1 VSVPTV
7 ATLCSSLPRALV
19 PAPGFDAPDR
29 TVSAVHVSE
38 LGDPTEYLSGGELL
52 LTTGL
57 SLPGDARGCAAY
69 VARLVAAGV
78 SALGV
83 GLGPSL
89 SAVPERL
96 VEACLQQGLCLLV
109 VPPDAAFLTVSK
121 AYWEARS
128 RSTQQELTDAITA
141 HRSLVDAMASR
152 DPVGETLKA
161 LSRAI
166 GAWCARLDPAGGVE
180 HVFPGARVA
189 DAMAVA
195 EQIADLRVAGIHSS
209 ATFPSNDEIVAVFPL
224 PLEDRVVG
232 YIAIGST
239 SPLLPTARRLVLTA
253 GALLSLDSV
262 QRQRSDAARQAQM
275 QAVSTLLDMGHVE
288 PSRRL
293 ASRMGLAPV
302 GDAVRVLVVGS
313 PRAADVTEA
322 VSSWMPEAMPAPF
335 EAQTSWFVIPA
346 LHPDTEPLATHLR
359 RVDARIT
366 AVLSDTVAPPMVH
379 GVRVGLAKTVATL
392 PAGTVL
398 TPQDHSPGTDRVH
411 EGVHRVL
418 EHRRTDLTG
427 TLVAYLRHRGQWDAA
442 AREAGVHRN
451 TVRHRMTT
459 IRELLDAD
467 PDDPDVAAE
476 VWLYLRG
483 NGLA

>member
-1 VSVPTV
+1 VSVPTI
-7 ATLCSSLPRALV
+7 ASLCAALPRVLV
-19 PAPGFDAPDR
+19 PAPGFDAVDR
-29 TVSAVHVSE
+29 TISAVHVSE
-38 LGDPTEYLSGGELL
+38 LADPTEYLSGGELL

-57 SLPGDARGCAAY
+57 SLTDDPDQSTAY

-78 SALGV
+78 SALGI

-89 SAVPERL
+89 SIVPGHVLDTCRE
-96 VEACLQQGLCLLV
+96 QGLCLLV

-128 RSTQQELTDAITA
+128 RSTRQELTDAITA

-166 GAWCARLDPAGGVE
+166 GAWCARLDPDGTVE
-180 HVFPGARVA
+180 HVFPGARVT

-195 EQIADLRVAGIHSS
+195 DQIADLRVAGIHSS
-209 ATFPSNDEIVAVFPL
+209 ATFPLHDEIVAVFPL
-224 PLEDRVVG
+224 PLAEQVVG
-232 YIAIGST
+232 YIAVGST

-262 QRQRSDAARQAQM
+262 QRQRSDAARQAQL

-288 PSRRL
+288 PGRRL

-322 VSSWMPEAMPAPF
+322 VQSWMPQAMPGPF
-335 EAQTSWFVIPA
+335 EAGISWFVLPA
-346 LHPDTEPLATHLR
+346 LTPDVETLTAGLR
-359 RVDARIT
+359 RVDARVT
-366 AVLSDTVAPPMVH
+366 AVLSDTVAPGAVH
-379 GVRVGLAKTVATL
+379 GVRVGLARAAAALTPGTVAT
-392 PAGTVL
+392 PH
-398 TPQDHSPGTDRVH
+398 DHSPGAERLRV
-411 EGVHRVL
+411 GVHRVL
-418 EHRRTDLTG
+418 DHRRTDLST

-451 TVRHRMTT
+451 TVRHRLTT
-459 IRELLDAD
+459 IRALLGAD